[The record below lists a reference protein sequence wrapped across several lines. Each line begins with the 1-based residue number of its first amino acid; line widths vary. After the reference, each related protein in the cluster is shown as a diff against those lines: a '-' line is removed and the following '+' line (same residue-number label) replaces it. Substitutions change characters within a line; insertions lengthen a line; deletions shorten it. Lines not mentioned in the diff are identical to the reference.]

1 MAMTT
6 EQTAAVQGR
15 ARALL
20 AEHKERL
27 KGSGI
32 CPDSQRE
39 VMDAVISVVLGYNGI
54 TQVMTQLVCDADRAA
69 AQVIALGFLREVFE
83 LIAVEH
89 ARRLA

>member
-6 EQTAAVQGR
+6 ERAANIQGK

-27 KGSGI
+27 RGSGM

-39 VMDAVISVVLGYNGI
+39 VMDAVISVVLGFNGI
-54 TQVMTQLVCDADRAA
+54 TNVMTQLVCPADRAS

-83 LIAVEH
+83 LIAAEH
-89 ARRLA
+89 GRGLA